1 MTLLM
6 STLHFLAAY
15 SLTWISYTGPV
26 LESVDT
32 PLRVPPTKAQM
43 NFVTSVMLLGS
54 IVSSLATGQLPEL
67 LGRKKTELIA
77 GLICALAWALIVT
90 AKSINQMLAARFL
103 MGFGCGI
110 HFVVIMTYINEI
122 SQSFIRGTMASIPL
136 FSFSIGCLVSYI
148 TGWVCSYEVIGY
160 LNLSTCVLFVV
171 LVNFLKES
179 PVYLISKKQD
189 KEALA
194 ALQFY
199 RGDSKATVAVLE
211 EFEHLKKQQ
220 ESSMYAEIGTDEV
233 LENNDSREEKDI
245 ATGSKEMS
253 PWKTLVTSKSTQR
266 GIIVLTTHIVLSCF
280 MGSSAVQAY
289 AGHFF
294 LAAAPDI
301 SPHLCSVILAVA
313 IVAGNAIA
321 VLGTDLFGR
330 RVLMISSCAVCTIC
344 LAVLVT
350 LLRWS
355 WAPDWAVPLV
365 MLLYPCAF
373 QAGVQNVPMVQ
384 LSECFMPNV
393 KGIASSIVIT
403 CNGLS
408 CFVLLSVFGVL
419 VELLG
424 LDGTFLLFCTISA
437 LTTVLAFFTVKETK
451 GIPLE
456 EIQAMYERGYFYW
469 Q

>member
-1 MTLLM
+1 MYILFTIKSSNENWFERDLVM

-32 PLRVPPTKAQM
+32 PLGVPPTKAQM

-54 IVSSLATGQLPEL
+54 IVSSLVTGQLPEL

-110 HFVVIMTYINEI
+110 HFVVIMIYINEI

-199 RGDSKATVAVLE
+199 RGASKATVAVLE
-211 EFEHLKKQQ
+211 EFEHLKKQR
-220 ESSMYAEIGTDEV
+220 EI
-233 LENNDSREEKDI
+233 
-245 ATGSKEMS
+245 
-253 PWKTLVTSKSTQR
+253 TSKSTQR